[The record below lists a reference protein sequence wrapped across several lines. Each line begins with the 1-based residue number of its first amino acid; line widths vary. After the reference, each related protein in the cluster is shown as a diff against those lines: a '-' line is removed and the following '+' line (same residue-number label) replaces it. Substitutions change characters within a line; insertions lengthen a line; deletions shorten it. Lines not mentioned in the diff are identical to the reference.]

1 MPEVGIISVRMWVK
15 RFAAGWQYYLM
26 ASLTL
31 GLAPFT
37 PEPHIWGKLRWI
49 AGGAVGMQAIDWFDV
64 FLHGTPW
71 LLLIAVLLIKAFRT
85 GKQE

>member
-1 MPEVGIISVRMWVK
+1 MPAVGKAFVRMWVK
-15 RFAAGWQYYLM
+15 RFIGGWQYYLL

-31 GLAPFT
+31 GLAPFS
-37 PEPHIWGKLRWI
+37 PEPHIVGKIRWI

-71 LLLIAVLLIKAFRT
+71 LLLSLAGSLYLFTKGR
-85 GKQE
+85 KQ